1 MAENPNPPE
10 RPVLAGPRKRT
21 SSNDGNINKDTVTSG
36 EQRPCQ
42 NQSEQDSGSSGAHRL
57 VEDSNHEHFPTDSVR
72 ERENDDVVSLA
83 PGHRERH
90 DIGLLSE
97 DESSLKSETE
107 NPQKSSSRF
116 SKYVKGNESDSDEN
130 NNDHLKTLFGDD
142 VKQKKRQ
149 ALEGKGKLQAIN
161 FLMIGLRNLKFDNAQ
176 QGSTFTGAKS
186 STQRTVLRTNTV
198 TRPDKDDKSSVQLTI
213 FAF

>member
-1 MAENPNPPE
+1 MF
-10 RPVLAGPRKRT
+10 
-21 SSNDGNINKDTVTSG
+21 SSNDGININKDTVTSG

-42 NQSEQDSGSSGAHRL
+42 NQSEQDGGSSGAHRL

-116 SKYVKGNESDSDEN
+116 SKYVNGNESDSDEN
-130 NNDHLKTLFGDD
+130 NNDHLKSLFGDD
-142 VKQKKRQ
+142 VKTKK
-149 ALEGKGKLQAIN
+149 ETSSG
-161 FLMIGLRNLKFDNAQ
+161 GLIL
-176 QGSTFTGAKS
+176 
-186 STQRTVLRTNTV
+186 
-198 TRPDKDDKSSVQLTI
+198 DKSQLIFDLVIGSVKIQKG
-213 FAF
+213 